1 MSMRMFGRCTR
12 TFAALLLGLSVS
24 QLVMAEPTKAPAWSL
39 KTPTGE
45 TVSYPDDARGKPTVL
60 LFWPSWC
67 PFSRALQPYVQDIWE
82 DYRDAGVN
90 VWTINI
96 KERGGDPVQ
105 AMKDRGLNF
114 PLLLDGDPLVRSYE
128 ITRTPWFVVIDGQQ
142 NIVYTRPPNP
152 PTPIDVAK
160 AARHALNELLGDKA
174 VPLPTSYP
182 KPYDLHL
189 RKARPSRTAADAAPA
204 AEWRAWAGDYLAS
217 VPPGET
223 VQGQAPQGPV
233 EDGKTALRL
242 ARALWTAGYGE
253 DATREQAPFLA
264 FRRDNLWVVSG
275 LAVSGKLGQGFVL
288 VITADTGTV
297 VRLNDGAK
305 D

>member
-1 MSMRMFGRCTR
+1 ML
-12 TFAALLLGLSVS
+12 ALGAS
-24 QLVMAEPTKAPAWSL
+24 QLAMAEPTRAPAWTL

-45 TVSYPDDARGKPTVL
+45 TVSYPADAHGQPTVL

-67 PFSRALQPYVQDIWE
+67 PFSRALQPYVQDIWQ

-96 KERGGDPVQ
+96 KERDGDPVQ
-105 AMKDRGLNF
+105 AMKDRGLSF
-114 PLLLDGDPLVRSYE
+114 PLLLNGDPLIRSYE

-160 AARHALNELLGDKA
+160 AARQALNKLLGDKA

-189 RKARPSRTAADAAPA
+189 RKPRPPRTAADAAPA
-204 AEWRAWAGDYLAS
+204 AEWQAWAGHYLEQVQPDERVEGQ
-217 VPPGET
+217 VPRGAIDT
-223 VQGQAPQGPV
+223 
-233 EDGKTALRL
+233 GKAALRT
-242 ARALWTAGYGE
+242 AREVWTETYGKDE
-253 DATREQAPFLA
+253 TFEQAPFLA

-275 LAVSGKLGQGFVL
+275 TAVSGKLGQGYVL

-297 VRLNDGAK
+297 VRLSDGAN